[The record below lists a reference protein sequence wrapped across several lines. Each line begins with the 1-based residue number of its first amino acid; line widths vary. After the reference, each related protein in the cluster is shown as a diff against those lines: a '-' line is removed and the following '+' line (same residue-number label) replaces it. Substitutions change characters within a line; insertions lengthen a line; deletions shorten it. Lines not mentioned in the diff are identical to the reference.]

1 MNQVRFYI
9 LSFIFGFSFLVTN
22 AQEKKLTEAEST
34 AQQAAA
40 ELMQEL
46 AKASQNPV
54 ADMNSLPFQFN
65 WFTGGG
71 LGDQTM
77 SQTLIQP
84 VLPLPLSKN
93 WNIVSRTII
102 PVINAPAAKGERSKG
117 LGDIQ
122 QQIFFS
128 NTKKHKI
135 ITGFGPIFSFPTSTN
150 EAWATGQ
157 FAVGPAAV
165 ALMITKKWVFGAVA
179 NQLWKFAGS
188 DVTTPINSFFVQ
200 PFINYNLKRAW
211 AIGTAPSI
219 TANWSAVSGQEWTV
233 PLGLTISKVTFI
245 SKQPISLNIQYYHNV
260 VRPDAAGANQVRMT
274 VSFLFP
280 RKG

>member
-1 MNQVRFYI
+1 MKQIKFYI
-9 LSFIFGFSFLVTN
+9 LSMILLFPVLAIN
-22 AQEKKLTEAEST
+22 AQEKPTGSESA
-34 AQQAAA
+34 AQIAAA

-54 ADMNSLPFQFN
+54 ADMNSVPFQFN

-102 PVINAPAAKGERSKG
+102 PVINAPAAEGDRSKG
-117 LGDIQ
+117 IGDIQ
-122 QQIFFS
+122 EQIFFS

-135 ITGFGPIFSFPTSTN
+135 ITGFGPVFSFPTSTN

-157 FAVGPAAV
+157 FATGPAFV
-165 ALMITKKWVFGAVA
+165 ALMITKKWVFGGVA
-179 NQLWKFAGS
+179 NQLWRFAGS
-188 DVTTPINSFFVQ
+188 DVTTPISLFFVQ
-200 PFINYNLKRAW
+200 PFINYNMKRAW
-211 AIGTAPSI
+211 TIGTAPAI
-219 TANWSAVSGQEWTV
+219 TANWSAASGQEWTV
-233 PLGLTISKVTFI
+233 PLGLLISKVTFI
-245 SKQPISLNIQYYHNV
+245 GKQPISLNIQYYHNV
-260 VRPDAAGANQVRMT
+260 VRPDAAGANQIRMQ

-280 RKG
+280 RKA

>member
-1 MNQVRFYI
+1 MKQIKFNI
-9 LSFIFGFSFLVTN
+9 LTLFLLFSFVAAN
-22 AQEKKLTEAEST
+22 AQEKTIEPEST
-34 AQQAAA
+34 AQMAAQ
-40 ELMQEL
+40 EMMEEL

-54 ADMNSLPFQFN
+54 ADMNSVPFQFN

-93 WNIVSRTII
+93 WNIVSRTIVPI
-102 PVINAPAAKGERSKG
+102 VNAPAPYGERSKG
-117 LGDIQ
+117 IGDIQ
-122 QQIFFS
+122 EQIFFS
-128 NTKKHKI
+128 NTKKHKV
-135 ITGFGPIFSFPTSTN
+135 ITGFGPVFSFPTSTN

-157 FAVGPAAV
+157 FAVGPAVV
-165 ALMITKKWVFGAVA
+165 ALMVTKKWVFGGVA
-179 NQLWKFAGS
+179 NNLWRFAGS
-188 DVTTPINSFFVQ
+188 DVTAPISLFFVQ

-219 TANWSAVSGQEWTV
+219 TANWSAASGQEWTV
-233 PLGLTISKVTFI
+233 PLGLNVSKVTVVG
-245 SKQPISLNIQYYHNV
+245 KQPISINIQYYRNV
-260 VRPDAAGANQVRMT
+260 VRPDAAGANQIRMS

-280 RKG
+280 RRG

>member
-1 MNQVRFYI
+1 MKQIKYYI
-9 LSFIFGFSFLVTN
+9 LTFIFAFSFVAAN
-22 AQEKKLTEAEST
+22 AQEKQIEPESS
-34 AQQAAA
+34 AQLAAA
-40 ELMQEL
+40 KIMEEL

-54 ADMNSLPFQFN
+54 ADMNSVPFQFN

-71 LGDQTM
+71 LGEQTM

-102 PVINAPAAKGERSKG
+102 PVVNAPAPDGGRSKG

-128 NTKKHKI
+128 NTKKHKVV
-135 ITGFGPIFSFPTSTN
+135 TGFGPLFSFPTSTN

-157 FAVGPAAV
+157 FAVGPAVV
-165 ALMITKKWVFGAVA
+165 ALMITKKWVFGGVA
-179 NQLWKFAGS
+179 NQLWRFAGS
-188 DVTTPINSFFVQ
+188 EATTPISLFFAQ
-200 PFINYNLKRAW
+200 PFINYNMKRAW
-211 AIGTAPSI
+211 AIGTAPAI
-219 TANWSAVSGQEWTV
+219 TANWSAASGQEWTV
-233 PLGLTISKVTFI
+233 PLGLLVSKVTFI
-245 SKQPISLNIQYYHNV
+245 GKQPISLNIQYYHNV
-260 VRPDAAGANQVRMT
+260 VRPDAAGANQIRMQ